1 MATFWGDILRLL
13 AHTGFQTAGGIGKE
27 LVGSYLK
34 PGMEVREA
42 AGKNLLD
49 IVRTQTGAPA
59 EAAAESL
66 AQDYKVKW
74 PREPVVNPLAPQAG
88 TRYLGPEGSRL
99 TALAGAPQSKLEE
112 LATAG
117 YKPETALVRGKAT
130 LDELR
135 TRAVEGAPPEEQR
148 GLLFP
153 REPALVEGMLRETG
167 RREDKA
173 AALEERKRA
182 SQAIEDLRRDAL
194 TQQHDRLLSET
205 DYKKEQI
212 KSRNKMIDIIGG
224 AKRTVEEQ
232 KYADKLTKALENVTL
247 YQDDPDK
254 AYSHAQNFNSILAV
268 AAKKFPDTIGDE
280 YTPFRLTPRV
290 EGRIWDTKPTI
301 TPGVKE
307 EGGTIGKGP
316 TPPEFP
322 EKVTLPEGG
331 EAIRTEHFSLKTGKP
346 LYKFPDGTLRSY

>member
-34 PGMEVREA
+34 PGMEVRET

-49 IVRTQTGAPA
+49 VLSTQTGAPA
-59 EAAAESL
+59 EAAAETLKSRFG
-66 AQDYKVKW
+66 VEW
-74 PREPVVNPLAPQAG
+74 PRATGTGPGGSSELLGPGGVKLTAPGTTPLA
-88 TRYLGPEGSRL
+88 
-99 TALAGAPQSKLEE
+99 E
-112 LATAG
+112 LAPGYEAQKSLIRGVPSLDKLKAG
-117 YKPETALVRGKAT
+117 LFQT
-130 LDELR
+130 LS
-135 TRAVEGAPPEEQR
+135 PEEQKTAA
-148 GLLFP
+148 FP
-153 REPALVEGMLRETG
+153 KETSLQAARENLMATIFSREGVAKDSLAERQ
-167 RREDKA
+167 RAAKA
-173 AALEERKRA
+173 T
-182 SQAIEDLRRDAL
+182 EDLRRDML

-205 DYKKEQI
+205 DYKREQI

-307 EGGTIGKGP
+307 EGGKIGKGP

-322 EKVTLPEGG
+322 KKVPLPEGG
-331 EAIRTEHFSLKTGKP
+331 EAIKTEQFSLKTGKP